1 MISIILK
8 AQKNVAMSI
17 LIDECSGH
25 CLVCITKNGTDMFK
39 FLLDPKLTIGTVEA
53 DVRQFAF
60 KMFIFLKNVVI
71 NDDQAERLLNFSW
84 SKT

>member
-1 MISIILK
+1 MFWSL
-8 AQKNVAMSI
+8 
-17 LIDECSGH
+17 LG
-25 CLVCITKNGTDMFK
+25 ITQDGADMFK
-39 FLLDPKLTIGTVEA
+39 FLLNPKLTICTVET

-71 NDDQAERLLNFSW
+71 NDDQAERLLDFSW

>member
-1 MISIILK
+1 MISIILN
-8 AQKNVAMSI
+8 AQMGI
-17 LIDECSGH
+17 LIDECFGH
-25 CLVCITKNGTDMFK
+25 CSVCITQNGTDMFK
-39 FLLDPKLTIGTVEA
+39 FLLDPKLTIGTVET

-71 NDDQAERLLNFSW
+71 NDDQAERLLDFSW